1 MTAVV
6 EVLTNVARTGKTSHL
21 LSLYREALRRSV
33 EQVDLGTTLWLT
45 PTNRARRW
53 VLGQLLD
60 DSLTA
65 CFAPNVFTFDGFAER
80 ILQLSERSVAP
91 LTGVARRILI
101 RGIIDDLRQEG
112 RIPYFAR
119 IAETSGFVELVIGF
133 ISELKRAETWP
144 EHFAVACRT
153 RGESDKDRE
162 LVLIYRRYQE
172 LLTELGRYDEEG
184 RFWSART
191 EIAEGGLDSFGSLNL
206 VVADGFTDFTHTQ
219 YEILGHLAAT
229 AEKLVI
235 SLPLE
240 APLARSDLFAK
251 SATALARI
259 KESARSGD
267 RCLVDDASRR
277 ATVDRPAFVHIADWL
292 FANPRRH
299 PRLSQADGVE
309 VVAATGQLGEVEMI
323 ARRVKRLLLAGAK
336 PEEIVVAFRSAVD
349 YADLVDEVFSAA
361 GIPFWNA
368 AGDRLSQTGLIRSLF
383 AVLKL
388 EEEDWQSDR
397 LMSVLDSNYFR
408 PDWQEA
414 GGDQA
419 VRAVAAL
426 LRRLQF
432 DAGRKLMLKT
442 LERAVQRTA
451 EESLNSEAAADSAS
465 EKGRENAAVAFALL
479 NKLSSATAP
488 LRQRSDFAGW
498 VEKLLSLATQL
509 GIVPDENCPTD
520 AADDV
525 VSWDL
530 DRRTWEAFVGM
541 LDDAVEAAGWQS
553 AGLPL
558 FDLGRFARQLR
569 DLLDTQLR
577 PPLQDEAGRVLV
589 LDAVQV
595 RNLEIPY
602 LFLAGLSETSF
613 PRSQNNDCLYNE
625 SERRQ
630 LNENGLALG
639 QQSSRSQ
646 DEMLLF
652 YGVVTRAR
660 RQLVLSYPAVSAGGQ
675 PLFSS
680 PFLPVLMGLFEPD
693 ALRLEHVGR
702 LDPVP
707 LPEQI
712 VTAADFRL
720 IATADARERK
730 PALFRT
736 LAEQPAM
743 AATAR
748 NILAATEMAA
758 ARFQTRDFTPFEG
771 LLGEPALI
779 SQLGQ
784 RYPAE
789 YEFSATQLESYAGC
803 PHRFFLSDVLKIR
816 PLEVGMR
823 GTDLRIRG
831 IVVHAV
837 LANLHRQLSENG
849 SVGTGNSAAE
859 ITQKFRKLARE
870 QLQRQADSTDFQ
882 QALLEIELWLL
893 NEWAAAYGEQWSAYV
908 GQFAELWDA
917 GPVPHL
923 FEAAFG
929 NAPDEG
935 DDTPEPACGPLTFGS
950 GDKETRMQGRI
961 DRIDE
966 GWSGD
971 QRILNVIDYKTGRS
985 ARFSLDDVRSGL
997 AIQLP
1002 LYALAARR
1010 MNLAGAERVIYQM
1023 AYWRIR
1029 ESGFLTGLKTRSR
1042 KLGRLDQETFKE
1054 LETILE
1060 ELLPRLAAGIRAGK
1074 FPVFS
1079 QDVECTSR
1087 CPYSSVCRVNQIRPL
1102 EQALNKRAEV

>member
-21 LSLYREALRRSV
+21 LSLYREALARSV
-33 EQVDLGTTLWLT
+33 QQVELGTTLWLS
-45 PTNRARRW
+45 PTNRARHW
-53 VLGQLLD
+53 VLGQLLG
-60 DSLTA
+60 DSLPA
-65 CFAPNVFTFDGFAER
+65 CFAPKVYTFDGFAER

-91 LTGVARRILI
+91 LSGVARRILI
-101 RGIIDDLRQEG
+101 RGIIEDLRQAD

-119 IAETSGFVELVIGF
+119 IAETSGFVDLVIGF

-144 EHFAVACRT
+144 EHFATACRT

-162 LVLIYRRYQE
+162 MLLIYRRYQD

-191 EIAEGGLDSFGSLNL
+191 VLAEGGLDAFGPLNL

-219 YEILGHLAAT
+219 YEILGHLAEAS
-229 AEKLVI
+229 EKLVI
-235 SLPLE
+235 SLPLDAE
-240 APLARSDLFAK
+240 LARSDLFAK
-251 SATALARI
+251 SETALARI
-259 KESARSGD
+259 KESVGGG
-267 RCLVDDASRR
+267 RCLVDNATRR
-277 ATVDRPAFVHIADWL
+277 STEDRPAFVHIADWL

-299 PRLSQADGVE
+299 PQLSQAESVE

-349 YADLVDEVFSAA
+349 YADIVEEVFSAA
-361 GIPFWNA
+361 GLPFWNA
-368 AGDRLSQTGLIRSLF
+368 VGDRLSQTGLIRSLF

-388 EEEDWQSDR
+388 EEDDWQFDR

-408 PDWQEA
+408 PDWNQEN
-414 GGDQA
+414 GDQA
-419 VRAVAAL
+419 VRAVAAR
-426 LRRLQF
+426 LRTLQF
-432 DAGRKLMLKT
+432 DAGRTLILKT
-442 LERAVQRTA
+442 LERVVQRIA
-451 EESLNSEAAADSAS
+451 EESVNSEAAADSAS
-465 EKGRENAAVAFALL
+465 EEPPENAAAAFELL
-479 NKLSSATAP
+479 NKLSSVTAP
-488 LRQRSDFAGW
+488 LRQKSDFAGW
-498 VEKLLSLATQL
+498 VEKLLSLAEEL
-509 GIVPDENCPTD
+509 RIVPEEKCPTGASD
-520 AADDV
+520 KAE
-525 VSWDL
+525 SWEL

-541 LDDAVEAAGWQS
+541 LDDSVEAAGWQS
-553 AGLPL
+553 ADAPL
-558 FDLGRFARQLR
+558 LDLGGFSRHLK

-577 PPLQDEAGRVLV
+577 PPLPDETGRVLI
-589 LDAVQV
+589 LDAAQV

-602 LFLAGLSETSF
+602 LFLAGLNETSF
-613 PRSQNNDCLYNE
+613 PHSQNNDCLYNE
-625 SERRQ
+625 AERRQ
-630 LNENGLALG
+630 LNEMGLALG
-639 QQSSRSQ
+639 HQSSRSQ

-660 RQLVLSYPAVSAGGQ
+660 RQLVLSYPAVSADGQ

-712 VTAADFRL
+712 VTPADFRL
-720 IATADARERK
+720 IATADARERM

-736 LAEQPAM
+736 LTEHSAT

-748 NILAATEMAA
+748 NVLAATEMAA
-758 ARFQTRDFTPFEG
+758 ARFQSRGFTPFEG
-771 LLGEPALI
+771 LLGDPTLI

-803 PHRFFLSDVLKIR
+803 PYRFFLSDVLKIR

-831 IVVHAV
+831 LVVHAV
-837 LANLHRQLSENG
+837 LAALHRQLSENG
-849 SVGTGNSAAE
+849 GAGGGNAADE
-859 ITQKFRKLARE
+859 ITERFRQLARE
-870 QLQRQADSTDFQ
+870 QLQRHADGTDLQ
-882 QALLEIELWLL
+882 KALLEIELRLL
-893 NEWAAAYGEQWSAYV
+893 NEWAAAYGEQWAAYV
-908 GQFAELWDA
+908 AKFEQLWDA

-923 FEAAFG
+923 FEVAFG
-929 NAPDEG
+929 HAPDEEENG
-935 DDTPEPACGPLTFGS
+935 PELTCEPLTYGPA
-950 GDKETRMQGRI
+950 DNETRMQGRI

-966 GWSGD
+966 GWSSD

-985 ARFSLDDVRSGL
+985 GRFSLDDVRSGL

-1010 MNLAGAERVIYQM
+1010 MNLTGADTVIYQM
-1023 AYWRIR
+1023 AFWLIR
-1029 ESGFLTGLKTRSR
+1029 ESGFQTGLKTRSR
-1042 KLGRLDQETFKE
+1042 KLDRLDQETFSE

-1060 ELLPRLAAGIRAGK
+1060 ELLPRLTAGIRVGR

-1079 QDVECTSR
+1079 QDTECTSR

-1102 EQALNKRAEV
+1102 EDALNKRAEV